1 MFNIAIIMSCI
12 IITVAVLIATLIW
25 GIMLNNKHN
34 MKLEEL
40 ERYKLHLQTKV
51 NDIPTMLEDLIN
63 ESFIDY
69 NAKYLASYTAYITEE
84 KEKEIR
90 TELIDVILAR
100 MSDVVLEK
108 LYTYYNPKEIGSI
121 LADKIYILV
130 SEYTIQHNE
139 RILNK

>member
-69 NAKYLASYTAYITEE
+69 NAKYLASYTTYITEE

>member
-1 MFNIAIIMSCI
+1 MFNMVIIVPCI
-12 IITVAVLIATLIW
+12 IITLAAFIAMLAWAIW
-25 GIMLNNKHN
+25 LNNRHN

-40 ERYKLHLQTKV
+40 EKYKLHLQAKIT
-51 NDIPTMLEDLIN
+51 DIPNMLEDLIN

-69 NAKYLASYTAYITEE
+69 NAKYLVSYTSYITEE

-139 RILNK
+139 KILK

>member
-1 MFNIAIIMSCI
+1 MLDMVIIVPCI
-12 IITVAVLIATLIW
+12 IISLAVLLATIIW
-25 GIMLNNKHN
+25 GIWLNNRHN

-40 ERYKLHLQTKV
+40 EKYKLHLQTRV

-139 RILNK
+139 KILNK

>member
-25 GIMLNNKHN
+25 GIKLNNKHN

-108 LYTYYNPKEIGSI
+108 LYTYYNSKEIGSI

-139 RILNK
+139 KILNK